1 MGPRVKASPLALLR
15 QAVAAAEENPVAAPT
30 LEQIALVERLC
41 AALKI
46 SADLPSRKRK

>member
-1 MGPRVKASPLALLR
+1 VKPSATALLR
-15 QAVAAAEENPVAAPT
+15 RAVAAAELKRVAHPT

-46 SADLPSRKRK
+46 SADVPQPKRGK